1 MMPAVLAVRGPAGR
15 STALRAGCLINIIPE
30 EAGIVKK
37 PAKKTGKIQTETFD
51 RNPLA
56 RLRLP
61 CYHKKTVSGRETAER
76 VVCQMSIL
84 HAAILGIIQ
93 GLAEFL
99 PISSSGH
106 LEIAQRLMGLQAD
119 SMSMML
125 LTVLLHVGT
134 LTAVIVVFWEDWMGI
149 LKNLFH
155 SKLLGLLILASLPA
169 LIVKLGLKAIDVDI
183 DALFGGG
190 FLGIGFLVTG
200 VFLLLAELF
209 SKRGRH
215 SAEKQVGVKNAL
227 VMGCFQ
233 ALAMIPGVSR
243 SGSTTLGGTSTGL
256 TKRNAIKFSFLM
268 SAPAVLGSLILEG
281 KDAYDQGAFSFL
293 MENLFPILLGI
304 VLAAVVGYLTA
315 RAMLQFINKVSFV
328 WFALYV
334 FLLGAVVLYLQAN
347 GIAGFPP
354 ISTPFS

>member
-1 MMPAVLAVRGPAGR
+1 MNVL
-15 STALRAGCLINIIPE
+15 
-30 EAGIVKK
+30 
-37 PAKKTGKIQTETFD
+37 Q
-51 RNPLA
+51 
-56 RLRLP
+56 
-61 CYHKKTVSGRETAER
+61 
-76 VVCQMSIL
+76 
-84 HAAILGIIQ
+84 AAILGVIQ
-93 GLAEFL
+93 GLGEFL

-106 LEIAQRLMGLQAD
+106 LEVAQRLMGLKTD

-134 LTAVIVVFWEDWMGI
+134 LTAVVVVFWEDWMGI

-169 LIVKLGLKAIDVDI
+169 LAVKLGLKAVDI
-183 DALFGGG
+183 DIDAVFGGG

-200 VFLLLAELF
+200 VFLLLAEYF
-209 SKRGRH
+209 SRRGRH
-215 SAEKQVGVKNAL
+215 AAEKQVEIKNAV

-243 SGSTTLGGTSTGL
+243 SGSTTLGGTATGL

-268 SAPAVLGSLILEG
+268 SAPAVVGSLILEG
-281 KDAYDQGAFSFL
+281 KDAYEQGAFSFL
-293 MENLFPILLGI
+293 TANLVPVAVGV
-304 VLAAVVGYLTA
+304 VLAAVIGFFTA
-315 RAMLQFINKVSFV
+315 RTMLKIINKVSFG

-334 FLLGAVVLYLQAN
+334 FLIGAVVIALQVTGA
-347 GIAGFPP
+347 AGFPP

>member
-1 MMPAVLAVRGPAGR
+1 MNMLEAAV
-15 STALRAGCLINIIPE
+15 
-30 EAGIVKK
+30 
-37 PAKKTGKIQTETFD
+37 
-51 RNPLA
+51 
-56 RLRLP
+56 
-61 CYHKKTVSGRETAER
+61 
-76 VVCQMSIL
+76 
-84 HAAILGIIQ
+84 LGIIQ

-106 LEIAQRLMGLQAD
+106 LEIAQRLMGLEGD
-119 SMSMML
+119 SVSMML

-134 LTAVIVVFWEDWMGI
+134 LAAVITVFWEDWMEI
-149 LKNLFH
+149 LRRLFRA
-155 SKLLGLLILASLPA
+155 KLLWLLVVASLPA
-169 LIVKLGLKAIDVDI
+169 VLVKFGLKAVHIDI
-183 DALFGGG
+183 DEAFGGG
-190 FLGIGFLVTG
+190 FLGIGFLTTG

-209 SKRGRH
+209 SRKGRH
-215 SAEKQVGVKNAL
+215 AQEKEVTMKNAV

-233 ALAMIPGVSR
+233 AVAMIPGVSR
-243 SGSTTLGGTSTGL
+243 SGSSTLGGSITGL
-256 TKRNAIKFSFLM
+256 TKRTAIKFSFLM

-281 KDAYDQGAFSFL
+281 KDAYDQGAFGFL

-304 VLAAVVGYLTA
+304 ALAAVVGYLTA

>member
-1 MMPAVLAVRGPAGR
+1 MNMLEAAV
-15 STALRAGCLINIIPE
+15 
-30 EAGIVKK
+30 
-37 PAKKTGKIQTETFD
+37 
-51 RNPLA
+51 
-56 RLRLP
+56 
-61 CYHKKTVSGRETAER
+61 
-76 VVCQMSIL
+76 
-84 HAAILGIIQ
+84 LGIIQ

-106 LEIAQRLMGLQAD
+106 LEIAQRLMGLEGD
-119 SMSMML
+119 SVSMML

-134 LTAVIVVFWEDWMGI
+134 LAAVITVFWEDWMEI
-149 LKNLFH
+149 LRRLFRA
-155 SKLLGLLILASLPA
+155 KLLWLLVVASLPA
-169 LIVKLGLKAIDVDI
+169 VLVKFGLKAVHIDI
-183 DALFGGG
+183 DEAFGGG
-190 FLGIGFLVTG
+190 FLGIGFLTTG
-200 VFLLLAELF
+200 VFLLLAELY
-209 SKRGRH
+209 SRKGRH
-215 SAEKQVGVKNAL
+215 AQEKEVTMKNAV

-233 ALAMIPGVSR
+233 AVAMIPGVSR
-243 SGSTTLGGTSTGL
+243 SGSSTLGGSITGL
-256 TKRNAIKFSFLM
+256 TKRTAIKFSFLM

-281 KDAYDQGAFSFL
+281 KDAYDQGAFGFL

-304 VLAAVVGYLTA
+304 ALAAAVGYLTA